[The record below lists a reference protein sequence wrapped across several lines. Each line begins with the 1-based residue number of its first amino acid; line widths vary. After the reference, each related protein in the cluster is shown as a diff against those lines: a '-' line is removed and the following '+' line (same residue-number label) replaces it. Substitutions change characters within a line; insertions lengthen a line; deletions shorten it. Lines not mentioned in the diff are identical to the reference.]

1 MPTVQDIKDRL
12 GIDWTDDATDRR
24 LAHLNQV
31 ATAYLQSSLGIGHP
45 TNDARVKEL
54 ALIII
59 GDLYDQDAQNDKVSA
74 NIQRLIDDFSLQI
87 KLEMRG
93 HKL

>member
-12 GIDWTDDATDRR
+12 GIDWTDEATERR
-24 LAHLNQV
+24 LTHLIQV
-31 ATAYLQSSLGIGHP
+31 AATYLQASLGIGYP
-45 TNDARVKEL
+45 TDDARVKEM

-59 GDLYDQDAQNDKVSA
+59 GDLYDQGAQSDKVTA

-93 HKL
+93 A